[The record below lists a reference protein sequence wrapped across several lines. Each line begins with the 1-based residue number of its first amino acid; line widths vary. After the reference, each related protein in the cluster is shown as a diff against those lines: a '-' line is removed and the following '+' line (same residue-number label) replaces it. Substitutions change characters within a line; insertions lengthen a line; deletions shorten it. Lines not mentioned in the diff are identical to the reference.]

1 MAAAK
6 SDQRLQALEAQLAK
20 QATQISEAWQHISTE
35 EAADEAIHEH
45 FAASLDG
52 PRPKTGDSRPSSVQE
67 DRTPPVH
74 TAEEHAKVE
83 EALAQSVHMLSMER
97 IALHNTP
104 SAHVP
109 PPTIAEAPEAGD
121 EASADAEGAA
131 EPPPAPASGGGHAE
145 LVQDMSSVKVS
156 RKLKDRLQFE
166 MLSSDVAAL
175 ADDLAARTRAME
187 AQMATVRSE
196 IMAGL
201 QTPPPTPPVTQGP
214 DGTQMQGGLP
224 LEGTNSFHES
234 REEQQKL
241 LEHREQVAE
250 QMAAHGQ
257 SIKSLEEEI
266 ARMNSEIQV
275 GKDLGIKH
283 EAAIE
288 VSCEHKPHLHSHPP
302 WLYPVWQSLT
312 WVLVWDLASGSV
324 SIAAFC
330 GFSLRNHRRHC

>member
-201 QTPPPTPPVTQGP
+201 QTPPPTPPPT
-214 DGTQMQGGLP
+214 
-224 LEGTNSFHES
+224 
-234 REEQQKL
+234 
-241 LEHREQVAE
+241 
-250 QMAAHGQ
+250 
-257 SIKSLEEEI
+257 
-266 ARMNSEIQV
+266 
-275 GKDLGIKH
+275 
-283 EAAIE
+283 
-288 VSCEHKPHLHSHPP
+288 PP
-302 WLYPVWQSLT
+302 RRSGRIMPVC
-312 WVLVWDLASGSV
+312 VLVCVIATRSTSYVNCRNAKLACACPAACAASRASCVSGAS
-324 SIAAFC
+324 A
-330 GFSLRNHRRHC
+330 R

>member
-109 PPTIAEAPEAGD
+109 PPTIAEAPEGGD
-121 EASADAEGAA
+121 EASADAEAAA

-145 LVQDMSSVKVS
+145 IVQDMSSVKVS

-288 VSCEHKPHLHSHPP
+288 VSCEHPNPTCI
-302 WLYPVWQSLT
+302 LT
-312 WVLVWDLASGSV
+312 PLGCTPSGR
-324 SIAAFC
+324 
-330 GFSLRNHRRHC
+330 G